1 MNFWASALFY
11 ANPAA
16 ATFDCPHMKTKLIP
30 LLSALCWLPTLALPQ
45 ASAADIEPIDKEE
58 AAKALALDAKVEK
71 LATGFKFIEGPVWV
85 PKDDGYLIFSDIPA
99 NELKKWTASGG
110 VSLFRFPSHN
120 ANGNTLDLKD
130 RLVTAEHSGR
140 RISFTT
146 RKENVKSVVDDFNGK
161 KFNSP
166 NDVVVKSDGTFWFT
180 DPDYGLPKD
189 ATKEQEANHVF
200 RFDEKQKSIT
210 ALVSD
215 FDKPNGLCFSPDE
228 KLLYVADSG
237 KPHHIRVFQVRDD
250 GQLANGKVFCVINP
264 GGPDGI
270 RCDAQGRIWSSS
282 GNGVQVFL
290 PNGTLIAK
298 VNLPEAAANLCFGG
312 SDGHSLFM
320 TARTSLYR
328 VKTLTTG
335 APRPTGSSSK

>member
-1 MNFWASALFY
+1 
-11 ANPAA
+11 
-16 ATFDCPHMKTKLIP
+16 MKTTLTSLITT
-30 LLSALCWLPTLALPQ
+30 LCCLNHFSSDRL
-45 ASAADIEPIDKEE
+45 SAADIEAVGREE
-58 AAKALALDAKVEK
+58 AAKIFSSDATVER

-85 PKDDGYLIFSDIPA
+85 PKDEGYLIFSDIPA
-99 NELKKWTASGG
+99 NELKKWSASGG

-146 RKENVKSVVDDFNGK
+146 RKDNVKSVVDDFNGK

-250 GQLANGKVFCVINP
+250 GQLANGKVFCVITP

-335 APRPTGSSSK
+335 AARPAGSNSK